1 MNTHQYSAN
10 IIWTG
15 NTGTGTSDYASY
27 SRDHVISIDDKQDLQ
42 GSSDS
47 IFRGDV
53 TKHNPED
60 MLLSSLSV
68 CHMLWYLHLCA
79 DAGVIVTAYTD
90 KVEGVLEYG
99 KVGGRFTEVTLH
111 PIVTVA
117 SEYMIPLAMSLH
129 SKAHDSCFIA
139 NSVNFPVKHQATV
152 LVKLESTHETL

>member
-1 MNTHQYSAN
+1 MNKHQYSAN
-10 IIWTG
+10 IVWTG

-27 SRDHVISIDDKQDLQ
+27 SRDHVISIDHKQDLQ

-90 KVEGVLEYG
+90 KVEGILEYG
-99 KVGGRFTEVTLH
+99 KNGGKFTEVTLH
-111 PIVTVA
+111 PFVSVE
-117 SEYMIPLAMSLH
+117 SEEMIPLAMSLH
-129 SKAHDSCFIA
+129 SEAHTCCFIA
-139 NSVNFPVKHQATV
+139 NSVNFPVKHEPNISI
-152 LVKLESTHETL
+152 KE

>member
-1 MNTHQYSAN
+1 MNKHQYSAN
-10 IIWTG
+10 IVWTG

-27 SRDHVISIDDKQDLQ
+27 SRDHVISIEHKPDLP

-90 KVEGVLEYG
+90 KVEGILEYG
-99 KVGGRFTEVTLH
+99 KNGGKFTEVTLH
-111 PIVTVA
+111 PVVSVE
-117 SEYMIPLAMSLH
+117 SEEMIPLAMSLH
-129 SKAHDSCFIA
+129 SEAHTCCFIA
-139 NSVNFPVKHQATV
+139 NSVNFPVKHEPNISI
-152 LVKLESTHETL
+152 KE

>member
-1 MNTHQYSAN
+1 MNKHQYSAN
-10 IIWTG
+10 IVWTG

-27 SRDHVISIDDKQDLQ
+27 SRDHVISIDHKQDLQ

-90 KVEGVLEYG
+90 NVEGILEYG
-99 KVGGRFTEVTLH
+99 KNGGKFTEVTLH
-111 PIVTVA
+111 PVVSVE
-117 SEYMIPLAMSLH
+117 SEEMIPLAMSLH
-129 SKAHDSCFIA
+129 SEAHACCFIA
-139 NSVNFPVKHQATV
+139 NSVNFPVKHEPNISI
-152 LVKLESTHETL
+152 KE

>member
-10 IIWTG
+10 IVWTG

-27 SRDHVISIDDKQDLQ
+27 SRDHVISIDHKQDLQ

-90 KVEGVLEYG
+90 NVEGILEYG
-99 KVGGRFTEVTLH
+99 KNGGRFTEVILH
-111 PIVTVA
+111 PIVTVK
-117 SEYMIPLAMSLH
+117 SEDMIPLAISLH
-129 SKAHDSCFIA
+129 SEAHACCFIA
-139 NSVNFPVKHQATV
+139 NSVNFPVHHQPSIIIE
-152 LVKLESTHETL
+152 K

>member
-10 IIWTG
+10 IVWTG
-15 NTGTGTSDYASY
+15 NTGTGTSDYATY
-27 SRDHVISIDDKQDLQ
+27 SRDHVISIEHKPDLP

-79 DAGVIVTAYTD
+79 DAGVIVTAYSD
-90 KVEGVLEYG
+90 NVKGILEYG
-99 KVGGRFTEVTLH
+99 KNGGKFTEVTLH
-111 PIVTVA
+111 PSVTVQ
-117 SEYMIPLAMSLH
+117 SEDMIPLAMSLH
-129 SKAHDSCFIA
+129 SNAHACCFIA
-139 NSVNFPVKHQATV
+139 NSVNFLVNHKATIV
-152 LVKLESTHETL
+152 S

>member
-1 MNTHQYSAN
+1 MNKHQYSAN
-10 IIWTG
+10 IVWTG

-27 SRDHVISIDDKQDLQ
+27 SRDHVISIDHKQDLQ

-90 KVEGVLEYG
+90 KVEGILEYG
-99 KVGGRFTEVTLH
+99 KNGGKFTEVTLH
-111 PIVTVA
+111 PVVSVE
-117 SEYMIPLAMSLH
+117 SEEMIPLAMSLH
-129 SKAHDSCFIA
+129 SEAHACCFIA
-139 NSVNFPVKHQATV
+139 NSVNFPVKHEPNISI
-152 LVKLESTHETL
+152 KE

>member
-1 MNTHQYSAN
+1 
-10 IIWTG
+10 
-15 NTGTGTSDYASY
+15 
-27 SRDHVISIDDKQDLQ
+27 VISIDHKQDLQ

-90 KVEGVLEYG
+90 NVEGILEYG
-99 KVGGRFTEVTLH
+99 KNGGKFTEVTLH
-111 PIVTVA
+111 PVVSVE
-117 SEYMIPLAMSLH
+117 SEEMIPLAMSLH
-129 SKAHDSCFIA
+129 SEAHACCFIA
-139 NSVNFPVKHQATV
+139 NSVNFPVHHQPSIIIE
-152 LVKLESTHETL
+152 K

>member
-1 MNTHQYSAN
+1 MNKHQYSAN
-10 IIWTG
+10 IVWTG
-15 NTGTGTSDYASY
+15 NNGTGTSDYASY
-27 SRDHVISIDDKQDLQ
+27 SRDHVISIDHKQDLQ

-90 KVEGVLEYG
+90 NVEGILEYG
-99 KVGGRFTEVTLH
+99 KNGGKFTEVTLH
-111 PIVTVA
+111 PVVSVE
-117 SEYMIPLAMSLH
+117 SEEMIPLAMSLH
-129 SKAHDSCFIA
+129 SEAHACCFIA
-139 NSVNFPVKHQATV
+139 NSVNFPVKHEPNISI
-152 LVKLESTHETL
+152 KE

>member
-10 IIWTG
+10 IVWTG

-27 SRDHVISIDDKQDLQ
+27 SRDHVISIEHKPDLP

-47 IFRGDV
+47 IFRGDI

-90 KVEGVLEYG
+90 TIEGTLHYG
-99 KVGGRFTEVTLH
+99 KDGGKFTEAILH
-111 PIVTVA
+111 PHVTVQ
-117 SEYMIPLAMSLH
+117 SEEMIPLAMSLH
-129 SKAHDSCFIA
+129 SNAHACCFIA
-139 NSVNFPVKHQATV
+139 NSVNFPVHHKAMISVT
-152 LVKLESTHETL
+152 E